1 MKNNLFYYLLLMVFI
16 GCSQQPN
23 LESEKP
29 NIAMVSTFDVALDSK
44 SQLELESEFDKVL
57 NAQNLDKWMKHM
69 SSKPHHVGSPWSK
82 QNAEYIA
89 NKFKEWGYD
98 AEIETFE
105 VLVPFPKI
113 RKLKMIAPSQVDLKL
128 FEPEL
133 KEDAT
138 SGITENVL
146 PGYNAFSADGNVTA
160 ELVFVNYG
168 IPKDY
173 EELKRM
179 GIDVRG
185 KIVIAKYGGSWRG
198 IKPKVAYENGAIGC
212 IMYSDPKNDGYV
224 VGDVYPEGPYRM
236 EYGIQRGSV
245 VDMPMYPG
253 DALTPGYGAKKDVE
267 RLSIEDAPTIM
278 KIPVMPI
285 SYADALPLLKALK
298 GPVAPNSWKGG
309 LPITYHIGPGPTKV
323 NLHLEFDWGLR
334 TAYNP
339 IGRLKG
345 SVYPDEWIMRGNHHD
360 GWAQGAADPISGM
373 VSLMEEARAI
383 GELVKTGWRPK
394 RSLIYAGWD
403 AEEPGLL
410 GSTEWVEYHRDDI
423 KEKMI
428 AYINTDG
435 TGVGYLS
442 MGGSHSLEKFVNE
455 IIREVKDPV
464 HEVTLESRLRSRLRV
479 REYNSSDYKDQKES
493 DRDDLRLYPM
503 GSGSDY
509 TAFIHHAGVPSLN
522 LGFGGESGGGSYHS
536 IYDSYDHYKRFS
548 DGEFQYGT
556 TLAQV
561 NGRLVMRL
569 SEADI
574 LPFRFVNMV
583 DNIGKFIDDNKQL
596 AEDIKKHTQLRNKLL
611 DNNDFTIARNPK
623 KKYLAPDRLKQVP
636 DFNFKTLEDAFDR
649 LTTSAW
655 NYEIALSK
663 HKKGSLSAEQKS
675 ELNVLLKDVEQALT
689 SEKGLPRRDWFK
701 NMIYAPGYYTGY
713 GVKTLPGIREG
724 LEERK
729 WNEVR
734 NYIEEIAKA
743 LDRASAKINSASKLL
758 AAD

>member
-1 MKNNLFYYLLLMVFI
+1 MKNNLFYYVLLMVFM

-23 LESEKP
+23 LEPDQPK
-29 NIAMVSTFDVALDSK
+29 ITMVSTFDVALNSK
-44 SQLELESEFDKVL
+44 SQLELESQFDKVL

-98 AEIETFE
+98 TEIETFE
-105 VLVPFPKI
+105 VLVPFPTI
-113 RKLKMIAPSQVDLKL
+113 RKLKMIAPNQVDLKL

-146 PGYNAFSADGNVTA
+146 PGYNAFSADGNITA

-253 DALTPGYGAKKDVE
+253 DALTPGVGAKKDVE

-298 GPVAPNSWKGG
+298 GPVVPNSWKGG

-345 SVYPDEWIMRGNHHD
+345 SVYPNEWIMRGNHHD

-410 GSTEWVEYHRDDI
+410 GSTEWVEYHRDEI

-464 HEVTLESRLRSRLRV
+464 HEATLESRIRSRLRV

-522 LGFGGESGGGSYHS
+522 FGFGGESGGGSYHS

-548 DGEFQYGT
+548 DGEFKYGT
-556 TLAQV
+556 TLAKV

-636 DFNFKTLEDAFDR
+636 DFNFKALEDAFDR
-649 LTTSAW
+649 LTISAW
-655 NYEIALSK
+655 NYEKALSNY
-663 HKKGSLSAEQKS
+663 KKGSLSAEQKS
-675 ELNVLLKDVEQALT
+675 ELNDLLKNVEQALT

-734 NYIEEIAKA
+734 DYIQEIAQA
-743 LDRASAKINSASKLL
+743 LDRASAMINSASKLL
-758 AAD
+758 AVD

>member
-1 MKNNLFYYLLLMVFI
+1 MKNNLFYYLLLIVFI

-298 GPVAPNSWKGG
+298 GPVVPNSWKGG

>member
-1 MKNNLFYYLLLMVFI
+1 MKNNLFYYVLLMVFM

-23 LESEKP
+23 LEPDQPK
-29 NIAMVSTFDVALDSK
+29 ITMVSTFDVALNSK
-44 SQLELESEFDKVL
+44 SQLELESQFDKVL

-98 AEIETFE
+98 TEIETFE
-105 VLVPFPKI
+105 VLVPFPTI
-113 RKLKMIAPSQVDLKL
+113 RKLKMIAPNQVDLKL

-146 PGYNAFSADGNVTA
+146 PGYNAFSADGNITA

-253 DALTPGYGAKKDVE
+253 DALTPGVGAKKDVE

-298 GPVAPNSWKGG
+298 GPVVPNSWKGG

-345 SVYPDEWIMRGNHHD
+345 SVYPNEWIMRGNHHD

-410 GSTEWVEYHRDDI
+410 GSTEWVEYHRDEI

-464 HEVTLESRLRSRLRV
+464 HEATLESRIRSRLRV

-522 LGFGGESGGGSYHS
+522 FGFGGESGGGSYHS

-548 DGEFQYGT
+548 DGEFKYGT
-556 TLAQV
+556 TLAKV

-636 DFNFKTLEDAFDR
+636 DFNFKALEDAFDR
-649 LTTSAW
+649 LNISAW
-655 NYEIALSK
+655 NYEKALSNY
-663 HKKGSLSAEQKS
+663 KKGSLSAEQKS
-675 ELNVLLKDVEQALT
+675 ELNDLLKNVEQALT

-734 NYIEEIAKA
+734 DYIQEIAQA
-743 LDRASAKINSASKLL
+743 LDRASAMINSASKLL
-758 AAD
+758 AVD